1 MRYADPSEVKK
12 FGKTECVTS
21 VLVFLLNYLIL
32 VCMVVL
38 FLWIDTQGQAQ
49 SFREYVAENYNT
61 VIYLL
66 ASVFLLVLTI
76 YFYYVFE
83 DKTLLA
89 SPKSIWLIFI
99 LLDVCILICYFSDI
113 FSIFIRAR
121 SHCWR
126 FWH

>member
-1 MRYADPSEVKK
+1 MRKK
-12 FGKTECVTS
+12 VSGMRMR
-21 VLVFLLNYLIL
+21 LNYLIL

-89 SPKSIWLIFI
+89 SPKSIWLIFM
-99 LLDVCILICYFSDI
+99 LLDVCILIC
-113 FSIFIRAR
+113 
-121 SHCWR
+121 
-126 FWH
+126 

>member
-76 YFYYVFE
+76 YFYYVL
-83 DKTLLA
+83 KI
-89 SPKSIWLIFI
+89 K
-99 LLDVCILICYFSDI
+99 
-113 FSIFIRAR
+113 
-121 SHCWR
+121 R
-126 FWH
+126 FWRRPRVFG